1 MALTAERRQEL
12 MDILERTSMRP
23 KGAKAPEYP
32 QEYKDYRNLCTEEVI
47 KRTVDDHEYTFY
59 IYRANNRTE
68 NCPVHINIH
77 GGGFVVPH
85 MECDTL
91 YSCYLADRLGGI
103 VVDLDY
109 TTSPVAP
116 WPVAF
121 DQCYDA
127 SAYTFVHCA
136 EWGGS
141 PDCISIGG
149 YSAGGVLAAG
159 VALKAG
165 QTGDFRFN
173 AQVIGYA
180 PLDNIIDP
188 DYKKDSLTRV
198 LPRERELAF
207 SALYFADDRE
217 AMAHPYASPSYAPDE
232 MLVRL
237 PRTLVITAGSCNFR
251 FEDEEYAQRVAH
263 AGVEVVVKRFPEMFH
278 GFIPHLMGQW
288 KEAAD
293 LIVRTVRVEA

>member
-1 MALTAERRQEL
+1 MALTKERHREL
-12 MDILERTSMRP
+12 MEILERTSMRP
-23 KGAKAPEYP
+23 KGAKPPEYP
-32 QEYKDYRNLCTEEVI
+32 QEYRDYRTLCTEEVV
-47 KRTVDDHEYTFY
+47 KRTVDGYEYTLY
-59 IYRANNRTE
+59 IYRAENRIE

-77 GGGFVVPH
+77 GGGFVAPH

-91 YSCYLADRLGGI
+91 YSCYLSNQLKGI

-127 SAYTFVHCA
+127 AEYTFAHCV
-136 EWGGS
+136 EWRGN
-141 PDCISIGG
+141 PNCVSIGG

-165 QTGDFRFN
+165 QTDDFRFN
-173 AQVIGYA
+173 AEVLGYP

-188 DYKKDSLTRV
+188 AYKKDSLIRV
-198 LPRERELAF
+198 IPRERELAF

-217 AMAHPYASPSYAPDE
+217 AMANPYASPNYATDE
-232 MLVRL
+232 MLTKL

-293 LIVRTVRVEA
+293 LIVRTVRSEG

>member
-1 MALTAERRQEL
+1 MALSKERHQEL

-32 QEYKDYRNLCTEEVI
+32 QEYKDYRTLCTEEIV
-47 KRTVDDHEYTFY
+47 KRTVDDYEYTFY
-59 IYRANNRTE
+59 IYRAKNRTE
-68 NCPVHINIH
+68 NCPIHINIH
-77 GGGFVVPH
+77 GGGFVAPH

-141 PDCISIGG
+141 LNCVSIGG

-173 AQVIGYA
+173 AQVLGYP

-217 AMAHPYASPSYAPDE
+217 AMAHPYGSPSYAPDE
-232 MLVRL
+232 MLAKL

>member
-1 MALTAERRQEL
+1 MALSKERHQEL

-32 QEYKDYRNLCTEEVI
+32 QEYKDYRTLCTEEIV
-47 KRTVDDHEYTFY
+47 KRTVDDYEYTFY
-59 IYRANNRTE
+59 IYRAKNRTE
-68 NCPVHINIH
+68 NCPIHINIH
-77 GGGFVVPH
+77 GGGFVAPH

-91 YSCYLADRLGGI
+91 YS
-103 VVDLDY
+103 
-109 TTSPVAP
+109 
-116 WPVAF
+116 F

-136 EWGGS
+136 EWGGNER
-141 PDCISIGG
+141 CVSIGG
-149 YSAGGVLAAG
+149 YSAGGALAAG

-173 AQVIGYA
+173 AQVLGYP

-188 DYKKDSLTRV
+188 DYKKDSLIRV

-217 AMAHPYASPSYAPDE
+217 AMAHPYGSPSYAPDE
-232 MLVRL
+232 MLAKL

-288 KEAAD
+288 KKAAD
-293 LIVRTVRVEA
+293 LVRTVRVEA

>member
-1 MALTAERRQEL
+1 MHH
-12 MDILERTSMRP
+12 I
-23 KGAKAPEYP
+23 
-32 QEYKDYRNLCTEEVI
+32 V
-47 KRTVDDHEYTFY
+47 KRTVDDYEYTFY
-59 IYRANNRTE
+59 IYRAKNRTE
-68 NCPVHINIH
+68 NCPIHINIH
-77 GGGFVVPH
+77 GGGFVAPH

-136 EWGGS
+136 EWGGNER
-141 PDCISIGG
+141 CVSIGG
-149 YSAGGVLAAG
+149 YSAGGALAAG

-173 AQVIGYA
+173 AQVLGYP

-188 DYKKDSLTRV
+188 DYKKDSLIRV

-217 AMAHPYASPSYAPDE
+217 AMAHPYGSPSYAPDE
-232 MLVRL
+232 MLAKL

-288 KEAAD
+288 KKAAD